1 MRSDAQASVEIGRD
15 GTVTVR
21 TATQDIG
28 TGTYTVLALVVAE
41 ATGIPIERID
51 VRLGDTTLPAGPIS
65 GGSWVTASV
74 IPAVSNAARAAV
86 RALLT
91 MATSGQNAP
100 FNGAKPDDLQLAN
113 GRVSRKSDLSSG
125 VPLGDVL
132 ARANVRA
139 AVGDGQ
145 SASTFGGE
153 ESRKY
158 SLHSFG
164 AQFAEVTWQP
174 ETARLRVSRF
184 VSVIDAGRMLNPKPA
199 RNQIEGAV
207 VMGVGMALFE
217 EARYDKRYGAP
228 INSNLA
234 DYIVSTNADAPA
246 IDVTF
251 LDYPDPVLNEL
262 GARGVGE
269 IGLAGTAAAIT
280 AAVYH
285 ATGVRVREL
294 PVRIE
299 DLLRA

>member
-1 MRSDAQASVEIGRD
+1 M
-15 GTVTVR
+15 
-21 TATQDIG
+21 
-28 TGTYTVLALVVAE
+28 
-41 ATGIPIERID
+41 
-51 VRLGDTTLPAGPIS
+51 
-65 GGSWVTASV
+65 
-74 IPAVSNAARAAV
+74 
-86 RALLT
+86 
-91 MATSGQNAP
+91 
-100 FNGAKPDDLQLAN
+100 
-113 GRVSRKSDLSSG
+113 
-125 VPLGDVL
+125 GDVL

-139 AVGDGQ
+139 ATGDGR
-145 SASTFGGE
+145 SITTIGGE
-153 ESRKY
+153 ESKKY

-184 VSVIDAGRMLNPKPA
+184 VSVIDAGRMINPKTA

-217 EARYDKRYGAP
+217 QARYDKRYGAP

-251 LDYPDPVLNEL
+251 LDYPDKVLNEL